1 MQIESYDGKSK
12 ETGCL
17 GCAPR
22 ESIIRANRFVA
33 YQDFEIPIPGFIIVS
48 SIRHFMS
55 IDEMADDELL
65 EFPRVLKFVRE
76 GMRYALDVDEAYLFQ
91 NEDSAHHFHM
101 WMFPRYD
108 WMERFGRK
116 IQSVRPIME
125 YARKELKTPQN
136 IEEVKRSINVLKG
149 YLASS

>member
-1 MQIESYDGKSK
+1 
-12 ETGCL
+12 
-17 GCAPR
+17 
-22 ESIIRANRFVA
+22 
-33 YQDFEIPIPGFIIVS
+33 
-48 SIRHFMS
+48 
-55 IDEMADDELL
+55 MADDELL